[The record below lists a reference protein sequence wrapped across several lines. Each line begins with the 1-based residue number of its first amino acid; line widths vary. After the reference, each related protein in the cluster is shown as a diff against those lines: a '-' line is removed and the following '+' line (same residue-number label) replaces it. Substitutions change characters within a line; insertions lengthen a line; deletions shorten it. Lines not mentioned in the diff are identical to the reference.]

1 MTKQAKV
8 VMYGTAT
15 CPYCMAARMLFKKK
29 GVEFDDI
36 SVSNNPELRAEMEQR
51 SGGRTV
57 PQIFID
63 EEPVGGFDDIYEL
76 DEKGELDELLGL
88 V

>member
-1 MTKQAKV
+1 
-8 VMYGTAT
+8 MYGTAT